1 MSKRKYHFIIP
12 IDTEWSLPLEDDAFD
27 SQSHVL
33 HGLIHCNGF
42 GHLLC
47 INTDLD
53 DPNHLSGDQIMDFW
67 DRLCST
73 LHTRYHSLFSSYID
87 YLKSCLLYYL

>member
-1 MSKRKYHFIIP
+1 MIIP
-12 IDTEWSLPLEDDAFD
+12 NRDEWNEPLKRESLTL
-27 SQSHVL
+27 SSHL
-33 HGLIHCNGF
+33 MHGLIHCNGF